1 MNNSMYGPTPK
12 KKVDPKTV
20 SSKINVDDTGATPKT
35 YPKTRTETAD
45 RNGNKITSINDSTKK
60 MLFSGPSKDAKTKQE
75 VHNFKADSTAYA
87 KAADYEAKDHNNK
100 KAYANAVA
108 FAGKKK
114 K

>member
-1 MNNSMYGPTPK
+1 MYG
-12 KKVDPKTV
+12 KVDPKKTKA
-20 SSKINVDDTGATPKT
+20 SSKINVDANGATPKT
-35 YPKTRTETAD
+35 YPKTRSESTD

-60 MLFSGPSKDAKTKQE
+60 MLFSGASKDAKTKQE
-75 VHNFKADSTAYA
+75 VQNFKKDSTSYA

-108 FAGKKK
+108 FAAKKK